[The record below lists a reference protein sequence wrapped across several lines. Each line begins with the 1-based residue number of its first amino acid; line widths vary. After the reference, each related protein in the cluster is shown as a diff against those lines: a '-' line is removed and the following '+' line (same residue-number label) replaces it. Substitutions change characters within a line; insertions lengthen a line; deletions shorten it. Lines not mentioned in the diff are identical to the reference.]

1 MTTIHTKT
9 NLIAHRG
16 LSKSHCENTLP
27 AFVSACKSPFWG
39 IETDIQFTKDQK
51 IVCFHDK
58 TLKRLSGDKRRIC
71 DLKLKELKKVK
82 LCPAYGSGDK
92 ICTFKQY
99 LKVCKKYKK
108 QCVIEL
114 KYKMSPSQMKKVLQV
129 IRRHRYTKNCTIIS
143 FDSFAL
149 SVIRHLCPTI
159 KLQLLINNPLKRY
172 IAFCKD
178 YDVGVSLYSKIATRE
193 TIAKLISLNIAVGVW
208 TINDLSTAQ
217 KFADQNVGYITTDN
231 IM

>member
-1 MTTIHTKT
+1 MTTIHKQIS
-9 NLIAHRG
+9 LIAHRG

-58 TLKRLSGDKRRIC
+58 TLKRLLGDKRRIC
-71 DLKLKELKKVK
+71 DLKLKELKEVK
-82 LCPAYGSGDK
+82 FCSAVGNFGE

-108 QCVIEL
+108 HCVIEL
-114 KYKMSPSQMKKVLQV
+114 KYKMTPSQMKRVLRE
-129 IRRHRYTKNCTIIS
+129 IGRHRYTKNCTIIS
-143 FDSFAL
+143 FDSFSL
-149 SVIRHLCPTI
+149 SVIRHLSPTVN
-159 KLQLLINNPLKRY
+159 LQLLVNNPLKRY

-178 YDVGVSLYSKIATRE
+178 YNIGVSLYNKIATRE
-193 TIAKLISLNIAVGVW
+193 TITKLQSLGIDVAVW
-208 TINDLSTAQ
+208 TINDSPTAQ
-217 KFADQNVGYITTDN
+217 KFVNLNVKYITTDN